1 MTYSEIRQAV
11 MTGAI
16 DDNLSQLAADVRAR
30 ETAVAAKSAR
40 ILKPGDIIAVSN
52 LRPAYINGQQATIVQ
67 VNRTRAVVRFNDP
80 IRARRFADQ
89 EVTVP
94 LMNITLVDS
103 SGTSSTVEPPAP
115 SNQRMREGA
124 PVAVPDFGLGLD
136 GIKAQNKWYEN
147 YRKDKQI
154 ISFPV
159 ADNYAQ
165 YEVRGNTLHHLPIG
179 DAYRAHPALL
189 RGITKAEVDAML
201 EADRKMTEL
210 FSKRAS

>member
-11 MTGAI
+11 MAGAF
-16 DDNLSQLAADVRAR
+16 DDDLNQIAADVRAR
-30 ETAVAAKSAR
+30 EATLAAKTAR
-40 ILKPGDIIAVSN
+40 TLKPGDIITVSN
-52 LRPAYINGQQATIVQ
+52 LRPAYINGQQATIIQ
-67 VNRTRAVVRFNDP
+67 VNRTRAVVKFNDSA
-80 IRARRFADQ
+80 RARRFADQ

-94 LMNITLVDS
+94 LMNITLVDGS
-103 SGTSSTVEPPAP
+103 ATTAPAAPPAP

-124 PVAVPDFGLGLD
+124 PVQVPSFGPGID
-136 GIKAQNKWYEN
+136 GIKAQDKWYEN

-159 ADNYAQ
+159 ADNYAN
-165 YEVRGNTLHHLPIG
+165 YEVRGNVLHHIPVF

-201 EADRKMTEL
+201 ESERKMAEL
-210 FSKRAS
+210 FSRAN